1 MYVKMYFKLGLGFIF
16 VFVFVKLRDKL
27 NLEKKVTKC
36 VLCKLAV
43 YFDVCF
49 SINNKET

>member
-1 MYVKMYFKLGLGFIF
+1 MFLKLDLGFIF
-16 VFVFVKLRDKL
+16 VFVLVVKFKDKL